1 MSYKKTVY
9 TVYLLF
15 STMCLMQGMQGVH
28 GIGMSAKPLVIDGIK
43 FRDGVTLKG
52 LNWFG
57 FNNQQTMV
65 DGLWIGGKAAA
76 TDFSTIVLRM
86 KLLGFNTIRLPFTF
100 LNLELPTLS
109 KEMPCVVEPLS
120 KIVRDVF
127 GRNYT
132 VPPLYGPMPMP
143 IDKVCNS
150 YLPNGKTM
158 DRFLWTI
165 RQFVYNGFYV
175 VLDYHP
181 MATENHPYNVEK
193 FGNAWFDLWNRIV
206 RLPEFSKDIKGRILI
221 DLMNEPD
228 SMNIGWTR
236 YGNIPGTKDLYLTTM
251 DRLSKIGDPL
261 FLIEGTGQTGY
272 KLSWGNG
279 FVVNSTLIKEYKLSD
294 PRPFF
299 NELLKKPYLNRVII
313 SPHLY
318 GPTISKDN
326 DFYKGK
332 GLWNRLNNSFGELYQ
347 RGYCHEGRC
356 KKFAVVL
363 GEFGSFF
370 NDQRDIDY
378 YNDMAIW
385 FSKHMGGNKNWIFWC
400 YNENSG
406 DTGGIVGKNW
416 YDLEWGKLEW
426 LRRKMDLKYM
436 YAR

>member
-1 MSYKKTVY
+1 MTYKNSVY
-9 TVYLLF
+9 TVYLFF
-15 STMCLMQGMQGVH
+15 SAMLLMQGAMG
-28 GIGMSAKPLVIDGIK
+28 AARPLVVEGTK
-43 FRDGVTLKG
+43 FKDGVTLKG

-65 DGLWIGGKAAA
+65 DGLWSGGRASA
-76 TDFSTIVLRM
+76 TDFSTIVFRM

-100 LNLELPTLS
+100 SNLELPTTS

-120 KIVRDVF
+120 KVVSDVF
-127 GRNYT
+127 GRQYA
-132 VPPLYGPMPMP
+132 VPPFFSPLPTG
-143 IDKVCNS
+143 KVCNS
-150 YLPNGKTM
+150 YLPNGKTI

-165 RQFVYNGFYV
+165 QQFIKNGFYV

-181 MATENHPYNVEK
+181 MGTENHPYNVDK
-193 FGNAWFDLWNRIV
+193 FVNAWSALWNRVV
-206 RLPEFSKDIKGRILI
+206 RLPDAKGRVIV

-236 YGNIPGTKDLYLTTM
+236 YGNIPGAKDLYLATM
-251 DRLSKIGDPL
+251 DRLSKTGDPL

-279 FVVNSTLIKEYKLSD
+279 FVVNSTLINEYKLSD
-294 PRPFF
+294 PRSFF
-299 NELLKKPYLNRVII
+299 NEVLKKPYVNNVIV

-326 DFYKGK
+326 EFYKGNA
-332 GLWNRLNNSFGELYQ
+332 LWNRLNNSFGELFQ
-347 RGYCHEGRC
+347 RGYCHQGKC
-356 KKFAVVL
+356 KKFMVIL

-370 NDQRDIDY
+370 TDQRDIDY
-378 YNDMAIW
+378 YNDMASW
-385 FSKHMGGNKNWIFWC
+385 FNKHMGANKNWIFWC

-416 YDLEWGKLEW
+416 YDFDWGKLEW
-426 LRRKMDLKYM
+426 LRKRMDLRYM
-436 YAR
+436 YPR